1 MTEVLAGAPDEVVTN
16 AIVQM
21 VSLTPFG
28 HTGNLALITL
38 DNGAD
43 HNRPSTFGAASL
55 TSLSN
60 AIDEA
65 QKSDAVAIAVTGKPF
80 IFAAGADL
88 SAMSFL
94 KDKSQA
100 IAIGDLGHDVFL
112 KLHESKKPTFAFI
125 NGLALGG
132 GLEVGLNC
140 HYRTLAST
148 AFTGLPECFLG
159 LVPGWGGATLLPKLV
174 GPENAVQV
182 IIVNA
187 LNNNTMMKSKDALSL
202 GVVDAVFEPSDFLEN
217 SVKFAAN
224 VLNGKNKIERKDF
237 SKDSA
242 AFEKAIA
249 TGKAAV
255 AKKYSGAQIPS
266 PLAALDLIKAA
277 QSNSV
282 RDGFAAETKV
292 LADLVMSDS
301 LRASLYSFNLIQ
313 KKRKKVEG
321 APKPA
326 LARKVTKVGVVGAG
340 LMASQLALLMLRN
353 LKVPVVITD
362 IDQERV
368 DKGLSWIKSEI
379 QKLVDKKRLGS
390 EAATRLLSNIS
401 GSVDKKVFAN
411 CDFVIEAIFE
421 ELALK
426 QKLFKEL
433 EAIITPECVLATN
446 TSSLS
451 VEAMSE
457 GLKNPERVV
466 GFHFFNPVAVMPLL
480 EVARTTKTDDATTAT
495 AINVGK
501 ELKKTMVIV
510 KDAPAFVVNRLLT
523 RFMGEVTDAMDEG
536 TPYEVAD
543 AAMAPLGFPMSSL
556 ELLGLVGPGVALHVS
571 ETLNKNLGPRYKVS
585 PTMQRFV
592 KEGVKT
598 FYVKDANG
606 LNIVNPAALA
616 ALEKGNSASTA
627 DQVRKRALEALA
639 TEAKMMLD
647 EGVVATPQEID
658 ICMLLGSGWP
668 MHLGGILPYLDR
680 EGISEAVC
688 GVRFHPKSLNNSE
701 IVLAMPPCLIPSS
714 NTTTFL
720 YRCAIVIKAL
730 GSGLTHLGSMT
741 VTPTPSR

>member
-1 MTEVLAGAPDEVVTN
+1 MAEVLAGAPDEVVTN
-16 AIVQM
+16 AILRM

-28 HTGNLALITL
+28 HTGELALITL

-43 HNRPSTFGAASL
+43 HNRPNTFGP
-55 TSLSN
+55 TSLNSLSS
-60 AIDEA
+60 ALDEA

-88 SAMSFL
+88 SGIGSVS
-94 KDKSQA
+94 DKSVA
-100 IAIGDLGHDVFL
+100 IAFGDLGHEVFL
-112 KLHESKKPTFAFI
+112 KLYESKKPTFAFI

-132 GLEVGLNC
+132 GLEVGLNA

-148 AFTGLPECFLG
+148 AFIGLPECFLG
-159 LVPGWGGATLLPKLV
+159 LVPGWGGATLLPKLI

-182 IIVNA
+182 IILNA
-187 LNNNTMMKSKDALSL
+187 LNNNTMLKSKEALSL
-202 GVVDAVFEPSDFLEN
+202 GVVDAVYEPADFLEH
-217 SVKFAAN
+217 SVKFAADI
-224 VLNGKNKIERKDF
+224 LSGKKKVDRKDF

-242 AFEKAIA
+242 GFEKAIA

-266 PLAALDLIKAA
+266 PLAALELIKAA
-277 QSNSV
+277 QTNTV
-282 RDGFAAETKV
+282 RDGYAAETKV
-292 LADLVMSDS
+292 LADLVMSDG

-326 LARKVTKVGVVGAG
+326 LARKITKVGVVGAG

-362 IDQERV
+362 LDQERV
-368 DKGLSWIKSEI
+368 DKGLTWIKNEI
-379 QKLVDKKRLGS
+379 QKLVDKKRLNP
-390 EAATRLLSNIS
+390 EAATRLLGNIS
-401 GSVDKKVFAN
+401 GSVDQKVFAN
-411 CDFVIEAIFE
+411 ADFVLEAIFE
-421 ELALK
+421 ELSLK
-426 QKLFKEL
+426 QKLFKDL
-433 EAIITPECVLATN
+433 EAIITPECILATN

-480 EVARTTKTDDATTAT
+480 EVARTSKTDDATVAT
-495 AINVGK
+495 AINIGK
-501 ELKKTMVIV
+501 DLKKTMVIV

-536 TPYEVAD
+536 TSYEVAD
-543 AAMAPLGFPMSSL
+543 AAMAPLGFPMSAL

-571 ETLNKNLGPRYKVS
+571 QTLNKNLGARYKVS

-592 KEGVKT
+592 KEGVRT
-598 FYVKDANG
+598 FYIKNEQGVNT
-606 LNIVNPAALA
+606 VNPAALA
-616 ALEKGNSASTA
+616 LLEKGNKASTA
-627 DQVRKRALEALA
+627 EQVRRRALEAIA

-688 GVRFHPKSLNNSE
+688 GSRFHPKGVASL
-701 IVLAMPPCLIPSS
+701 P
-714 NTTTFL
+714 
-720 YRCAIVIKAL
+720 
-730 GSGLTHLGSMT
+730 
-741 VTPTPSR
+741 

>member
-1 MTEVLAGAPDEVVTN
+1 MSEVLAGAPDEVVTK
-16 AIVQM
+16 AIVRM
-21 VSLTPFG
+21 VSLAPFG
-28 HTGNLALITL
+28 HNGELALITL

-43 HNRPSTFGAASL
+43 HTRPNTFGPASL
-55 TSLSN
+55 NALAS
-60 AIDEA
+60 AIDQA
-65 QKSDAVAIAVTGKPF
+65 QKTDAVAIAVTGKPF

-88 SAMSFL
+88 SGVGAV
-94 KDKSQA
+94 KDKSVA
-100 IAIGDLGHDVFL
+100 TAFGDLGHEVFL

-159 LVPGWGGATLLPKLV
+159 LVPGWGGSTLLPKLI

-182 IIVNA
+182 IILNA
-187 LNNNTMMKSKDALSL
+187 LNNNTMMKAKDALGL
-202 GVVDAVFEPSDFLEN
+202 GVVDAVYEPSDFLEH
-217 SVKFAAN
+217 SVKFVAE
-224 VLNGKNKIERKDF
+224 VLNGKKKIERKDF

-242 AFEKAIA
+242 GFEKAIA

-255 AKKYSGAQIPS
+255 AKKYSGAQIAS
-266 PLAALDLIKAA
+266 PLAALELVKAA
-277 QSNSV
+277 QTNSV
-282 RDGFAAETKV
+282 RDGFAAETKA
-292 LADLVMSDS
+292 LADLVMSDA

-326 LARKVTKVGVVGAG
+326 LARKITKVGVVGAG

-362 IDQERV
+362 LDQERV
-368 DKGLSWIKSEI
+368 DKGLAWIKAEI
-379 QKLVDKKRLGS
+379 QKLVDKKRLNPEG
-390 EAATRLLSNIS
+390 AARLLGNIS
-401 GSVDKKVFAN
+401 GSVDQKVFAN
-411 CDFVIEAIFE
+411 ADFVIEAIFE
-421 ELALK
+421 ELSLK
-426 QKLFKEL
+426 QKLFKDL
-433 EAIITPECVLATN
+433 EAIVTPECILATN

-451 VEAMSE
+451 VEAMSQ

-466 GFHFFNPVAVMPLL
+466 GFHFFNPVAIMPLL

-495 AINVGK
+495 AINIGK
-501 ELKKTMVIV
+501 DLKKTMVIV

-592 KEGVKT
+592 KEGVRT
-598 FYVKDANG
+598 FYVKNEQG
-606 LNIVNPAALA
+606 LNVVNPAALTL
-616 ALEKGNSASTA
+616 LEKGSKVSTA
-627 DQVRKRALEALA
+627 DQVRRRALEALA

-647 EGVVATPQEID
+647 EGVISTPQEID

-668 MHLGGILPYLDR
+668 LHLGGILPYLDR

-688 GVRFHPKSLNNSE
+688 GSRFHPKGVASL
-701 IVLAMPPCLIPSS
+701 P
-714 NTTTFL
+714 
-720 YRCAIVIKAL
+720 
-730 GSGLTHLGSMT
+730 
-741 VTPTPSR
+741 

>member
-1 MTEVLAGAPDEVVTN
+1 MAEVLAGAPDEVVTN
-16 AIVQM
+16 AVVQM

-43 HNRPSTFGAASL
+43 HNRPNTFGPASL
-55 TSLSN
+55 AALSN

-224 VLNGKNKIERKDF
+224 VLSGKNKIERKDF

-242 AFEKAIA
+242 GFEKAIA

-368 DKGLSWIKSEI
+368 DKGLTWIKSEI

-411 CDFVIEAIFE
+411 CDFIIEAIFE

-523 RFMGEVTDAMDEG
+523 RFMGEVTDAIDEG

-592 KEGVKT
+592 KDGVKT

-606 LNIVNPAALA
+606 LNTVNPAALA

-627 DQVRKRALEALA
+627 EQVRKRALEALA

-688 GVRFHPKSLNNSE
+688 GVRFHPKGVASL
-701 IVLAMPPCLIPSS
+701 P
-714 NTTTFL
+714 
-720 YRCAIVIKAL
+720 
-730 GSGLTHLGSMT
+730 
-741 VTPTPSR
+741 